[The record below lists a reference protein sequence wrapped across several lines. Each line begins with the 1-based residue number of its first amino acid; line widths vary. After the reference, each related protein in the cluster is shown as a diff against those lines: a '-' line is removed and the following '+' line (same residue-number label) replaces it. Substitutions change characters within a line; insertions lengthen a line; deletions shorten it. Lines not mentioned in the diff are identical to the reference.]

1 MVLLGFAGATVVDE
15 ALDTEENGGAL
26 ARGLLGVDDKDVCA
40 GDEGTTGE
48 NVKPREDCGILLCCD
63 DGCEGLL
70 SLSR

>member
-1 MVLLGFAGATVVDE
+1 MVDA

-26 ARGLLGVDDKDVCA
+26 ARYLLGVDDKDVCA
-40 GDEGTTGE
+40 GDEDTTGE
-48 NVKPREDCGILLCCD
+48 NVKPLDDCGILLYCD